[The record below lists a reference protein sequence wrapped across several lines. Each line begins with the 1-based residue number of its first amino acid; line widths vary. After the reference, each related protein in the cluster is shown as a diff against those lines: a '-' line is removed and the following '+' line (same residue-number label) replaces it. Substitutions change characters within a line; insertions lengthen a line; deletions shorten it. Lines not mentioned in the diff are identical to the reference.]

1 MNESADD
8 LRAHAVSRSAFADG
22 ATAGVGS
29 LPHHDAA
36 EAAAFAIDEFDIA
49 TIPTMPH
56 RSPVEL
62 MLGQALV
69 GVPGVSID
77 ADGVVVDAALVERY
91 PTVST
96 DIDHPAF
103 DGFRA
108 FIDRAHEVRLD
119 GAAVKWQF
127 VGPVTLGVALH
138 RAGLDRATAFDLAL
152 SVVRCPARRAVAVRH
167 RSAADL
173 ASDGGARRTLVRRTD
188 ATGISAAA
196 RRGDRPDVQRH
207 GGPAE
212 QHPHRCALLRALRC
226 CDTAGRR
233 TECGVVAGVERAR

>member
-91 PTVST
+91 LTVST
-96 DIDHPAF
+96 DINHPAF

-152 SVVRCPARRAVAVRH
+152 SVVRARL
-167 RSAADL
+167 AALSQFVTEALPTSRQMVVLDEPWFAEL
-173 ASDGGARRTLVRRTD
+173 MQPGFP
-188 ATGISAAA
+188 AAA